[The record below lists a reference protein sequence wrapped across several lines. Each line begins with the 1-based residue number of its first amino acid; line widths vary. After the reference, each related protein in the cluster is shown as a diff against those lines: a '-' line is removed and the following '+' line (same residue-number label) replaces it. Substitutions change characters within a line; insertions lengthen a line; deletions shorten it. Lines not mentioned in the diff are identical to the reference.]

1 MEAAKKNR
9 TQAKR
14 RFTRIGNILVPTI
27 ESKLLVKTVENRYL
41 ELKDAWEKC
50 AEKPRRICF
59 ILANDEEEEKWIIE

>member
-14 RFTRIGNILVPTI
+14 RFTRISNILVQAI

-41 ELKDAWEKC
+41 ELKDA
-50 AEKPRRICF
+50 
-59 ILANDEEEEKWIIE
+59 